1 MKKAN
6 DMEQRSSKAAEAR
19 RGVAQRL
26 EGRVAKADQ
35 RSKDVMDFQRRRR
48 EAEEAKMLRLKSLRL
63 AKEETDRQAA
73 EVASQ
78 AAALSA
84 PPRRHKKKA
93 PPPTS
98 D

>member
-1 MKKAN
+1 
-6 DMEQRSSKAAEAR
+6 MENRSKAAETR
-19 RGVAQRL
+19 RAVTQRL
-26 EGRVAKADQ
+26 ESRLAKADA

-73 EVASQ
+73 
-78 AAALSA
+78 AAAAPSA
-84 PPRRHKKKA
+84 PPRRHRKKA
-93 PPPTS
+93 EPAG